1 MQAFQKCD
9 IFMLHI
15 FLNYLPG
22 KIVSA
27 LCFFIDMSKILF
39 CQRYFFSFNR
49 KVIKPV
55 YHWQVKRLVK
65 HGRVVETKT
74 RGIVMHPSIHRINV
88 SDSNVAVDHG

>member
-1 MQAFQKCD
+1 MSEGNIVLYCPVRLMLALQMCD
-9 IFMLHI
+9 IFMFQI

-22 KIVSA
+22 NIVPA
-27 LCFFIDMSKILF
+27 LCLCIDMSKILF

-65 HGRVVETKT
+65 RGRVVETKHL
-74 RGIVMHPSIHRINV
+74 IL
-88 SDSNVAVDHG
+88 